1 MLRLGAILAVLASLC
16 LTAPTLAQDSPE
28 TLNVYFDCTVPGCD
42 FDFLRREVPF
52 VNWMRDRTD
61 ADLHVLVTSQATG
74 GGGRRYTLAFLGLGA
89 FLGDDQELTFSTAG
103 DATADEQRNGL
114 GARLMLG
121 LVHYVQN
128 SDVADQLRV
137 TYDAGS
143 TTGPGAPQGAAG
155 GPPQAAS
162 AQDDPW
168 NFWTFSV
175 NGSAFANGEST
186 SKSSN
191 WSGRFSAN
199 RTTEAWKVDVGLS
212 VSRNTQEFDVGSG
225 STARTIQVKQED
237 RRASSLLV
245 RSIGARWAVGVRGS
259 VSSSTRLNQR
269 LRLAVEPG
277 VEFNFFPYAESS
289 RRSLTLQYLVG
300 PSYFHYD
307 QRTIFDQTVETL
319 IQQSLTA
326 GLSLIQPWGRWS
338 TAVTAAQYLHD
349 TERSSVTVLGNVNVR
364 IFRGFSVFANANYQ
378 WIRDQLYIAAG
389 TLTTE
394 QILLRQRQLETNYRY
409 FYNVGIQYRFGSI
422 FNNVVNPRFGGPSGG
437 GDFIIFN

>member
-1 MLRLGAILAVLASLC
+1 MLRLGALLVLPVSLC
-16 LTAPTLAQDSPE
+16 VAGPIQAQDAPP
-28 TLNVYFDCTVPGCD
+28 TVNVYFDCTGPGCD

-52 VNWMRDRTD
+52 VNWMRDRAD
-61 ADLHVLVTSQATG
+61 ADLHFLGTSQATG
-74 GGGRRYTLAFLGLGA
+74 GGGRLFTLTFLGLGA
-89 FLGDDQELTFSTAG
+89 FLGDDQVLTFSTAG
-103 DATADEQRNGL
+103 DATADEQRNAL
-114 GARLMLG
+114 AERLKLG
-121 LVHYVQN
+121 LIRYVQD
-128 SDVADQLRV
+128 SDVADRLRV
-137 TYDAGS
+137 TYVGGS
-143 TTGPGAPQGAAG
+143 TTEPGAPPGPARGA
-155 GPPQAAS
+155 PQAS
-162 AQDDPW
+162 STQDDPW

-199 RTTEAWKVDVGLS
+199 RTTEAWKIDLGLS
-212 VSRNTQEFDVGSG
+212 VSRNTQKFDVGSG

-237 RRASSLLV
+237 KRASSLLV
-245 RSIGARWAVGVRGS
+245 RSIGTRWALGVRGS
-259 VSSSTRLNQR
+259 ASSSTRSNQR

-289 RRSLTLQYLVG
+289 RKSLTLQYLVG

-307 QRTIFDQTVETL
+307 ERTIFNQTVETL

-338 TAVTAAQYLHD
+338 TSVTDAQYLHD
-349 TERSSVTVLGNVNVR
+349 LERSSVTIFGNVNVR
-364 IFRGFSVFANANYQ
+364 LFRGFSVFANANYQ
-378 WIRDQLYIAAG
+378 WVRDQLYIAAG

-422 FNNVVNPRFGGPSGG
+422 FNNVVNPRFGGPGG
-437 GDFIIFN
+437 GDVIIFN